1 MHIGSWACWVNF
13 LQAENQMPWWQFALL
28 GAGGGTIVE
37 IVSIFRWVAVAGRAT
52 KR

>member
-13 LQAENQMPWWQFALL
+13 LQFALL